1 MADEHTM
8 SNEEWEEVSQD
19 IPSLSDPF
27 LQQYLTGRAN
37 LMSQEQ
43 KSRTDASFRA
53 SLSPIA
59 KRASDIVDRIRDQ
72 ENDSIWTPQVEE
84 ELAQAGNECIFP
96 GMMFMLAKDRMEKT
110 NLWKIV
116 RRMPKGALLHA
127 HMDAMVNFDFLFD
140 ELLKMPGMH
149 MCSDRPLNTEESR
162 EDAVPSFRYRTKA
175 DSDGSIWEENYK
187 PGAFVPLPKAADE
200 FPHGGRSGF
209 LKWLKGRC
217 TLSVTDSHEQHHGVD
232 AIWVKF
238 GKCFLVCATIIH
250 YEPMFRIFLREL
262 MKNLK
267 DDGVNWAELRF
278 TWPLNYCRDKQEE
291 PEKDYIHM
299 FEVLREEIDNFK
311 KSPEGKGFWGL
322 TTIWT
327 SLRSWPTRLI
337 IENMDCCIA
346 TKIAFPDLIAGYDL
360 VGPEDLG
367 RPLSDLL
374 PELFWF
380 RKQCAEEG
388 VNLPFFFHA
397 GETLGDGTD
406 TDANLFDAILLG
418 TRRIGHGFSLFKHP
432 LLIDM
437 VKEKRILIESCP
449 ISNEVLRL
457 CGSVT
462 AHPLPALLARGV
474 ACSLCNDDP
483 AMLGQDTAGMSHDFW
498 QALQG
503 WKNLGLAGLGSLAE
517 NSVRWAAFE
526 DQSQTD
532 WINDIKQASLGTNA
546 KAKRMQEWQIE
557 WEKFCLWIVE
567 EFGDEFGDEKEK
579 EKASDT

>member
-1 MADEHTM
+1 MALPHTM
-8 SNEEWEEVSQD
+8 SNEEWEEVAQD
-19 IPSLSDPF
+19 VPSLSDPF
-27 LQQYLTGRAN
+27 LQQRLYP
-37 LMSQEQ
+37 
-43 KSRTDASFRA
+43 
-53 SLSPIA
+53 PIA
-59 KRASDIVDRIRDQ
+59 QRACDIVDRIRDH
-72 ENDSIWTPQVEE
+72 ENASVWTPQVEE
-84 ELAQAGNECIFP
+84 ELAQAGNEPTCGRLSAACPRVPSCTPI
-96 GMMFMLAKDRMEKT
+96 
-110 NLWKIV
+110 W
-116 RRMPKGALLHA
+116 
-127 HMDAMVNFDFLFD
+127 DAMVNFDFLLD
-140 ELLKMPGMH
+140 ELMKMPGMH
-149 MCSDRPLNTEESR
+149 MSSDQPLTTETAR
-162 EDAVPSFRYRTKA
+162 EDAALSFRYRAKERT
-175 DSDGSIWEENYK
+175 DGSIWDDKYEPES
-187 PGAFVPLPKAADE
+187 FLLLSQVADE
-200 FPHGGRSGF
+200 FPDGGRPGF

-217 TLSVTDSHEQHHGVD
+217 TLSVVDSHEQHHGID

-238 GKCFLVCATIIH
+238 AKCFMVVATIIH
-250 YEPMFRIFLREL
+250 YEPMFRSFLRHL
-262 MKNLK
+262 MKTLK

-278 TWPLNYCRDKQEE
+278 TWPLNYCRDQQEE
-291 PEKDYIHM
+291 PEKDYTHM
-299 FEVLREEIDNFK
+299 FEVLREEITRFQN
-311 KSPEGKGFWGL
+311 SPEGKGFWGL

-327 SLRSWPTRLI
+327 AIRRLPTRDI
-337 IENMDCCIA
+337 VENMDCCIA
-346 TKIAFPDLIAGYDL
+346 TKIDFPDLIAGYDL
-360 VGPEDLG
+360 VGAEDLG

-380 RKQCAEEG
+380 RKQCAMEG

-406 TDANLFDAILLG
+406 TDGNLFDAILLG

-526 DQSQTD
+526 DQNQAE
-532 WINDIKQASLGTNA
+532 WVNGIKEASLGDSI
-546 KAKRMQEWQIE
+546 KAKRMQEWQVE
-557 WEKFCLWIVE
+557 WEKFCLWVVE
-567 EFGDEFGDEKEK
+567 EYGDRYGSEQDAKTSED
-579 EKASDT
+579 A